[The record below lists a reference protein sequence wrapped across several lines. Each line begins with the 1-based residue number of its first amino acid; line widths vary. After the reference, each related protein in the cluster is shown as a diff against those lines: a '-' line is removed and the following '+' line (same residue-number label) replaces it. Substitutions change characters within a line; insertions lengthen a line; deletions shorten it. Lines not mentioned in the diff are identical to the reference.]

1 MARRSEHSGRT
12 ALITG
17 ASSGIGAELARCFA
31 KGGFDLVLV
40 ARSAD
45 KLRALA
51 SELEAAFGVAVRVQ
65 PSDLS
70 QPNAAAALP
79 TRQRATTEPM
89 KLHCTA
95 FTKTSKVFYD
105 RFVSLITLQ
114 ILFDSFFGMDTCH

>member
-51 SELEAAFGVAVRVQ
+51 GELQDGLWRGGAR
-65 PSDLS
+65 
-70 QPNAAAALP
+70 AALGP
-79 TRQRATTEPM
+79 VAAQRRRGAGRG
-89 KLHCTA
+89 TA
-95 FTKTSKVFYD
+95 A
-105 RFVSLITLQ
+105 Q
-114 ILFDSFFGMDTCH
+114 AA